1 MSTDDL
7 QRRFGV
13 PGVVKID
20 AGRGALPRVS
30 VTSDLATAEIY
41 FHGAHLTTFQP
52 RGAKPVLFMS
62 AESHFDAAK
71 PIRGGVPVIFPWF
84 GPKQGSPESPA
95 HGFARIR
102 PWELESCTKQA
113 DGAIRVALTLAAD
126 DAGLR
131 MLFTV
136 GRSLEMELEVRA
148 GGKPLTFEEALHTYF
163 LVGDI
168 RKASVSGL
176 ENTEYLDKVDGFKRK
191 TQAAEPVRIAG
202 ETDRVYIGTS
212 STCTIQDPVLKRSI
226 TVEKEGSLSTVVWNP
241 WINKSKAMQDFG
253 DEEWPGMLCVET
265 ANVGDA
271 AVTLEA
277 GQAHRMKST
286 IQTTG

>member
-1 MSTDDL
+1 
-7 QRRFGV
+7 
-13 PGVVKID
+13 
-20 AGRGALPRVS
+20 
-30 VTSDLATAEIY
+30 
-41 FHGAHLTTFQP
+41 
-52 RGAKPVLFMS
+52 
-62 AESHFDAAK
+62 
-71 PIRGGVPVIFPWF
+71 
-84 GPKQGSPESPA
+84 
-95 HGFARIR
+95 
-102 PWELESCTKQA
+102 
-113 DGAIRVALTLAAD
+113 VALTLAAD

-277 GQAHRMKST
+277 GQTHRMKAT